1 MSNKMENHGR
11 TMKIVRSLLWRV
23 FWVIFL
29 LLVFAGTAPADNAD
43 FRRADPALKDPEEE
57 WEIMVD
63 AIHADISRRFLS
75 TAEWLDSFFDDERFK
90 SEENRSRMRLYFKNS
105 LIDAEGADV
114 DVHARLRIVLP
125 ELEERLSF
133 EVSGDTRD
141 EFEDDPT
148 RSPVDRETYGRDESG
163 LRAGF
168 RYLVRGTDRLNLQLS
183 SGLRI
188 RDYVPVF
195 YLEPR
200 HRFTRDFV
208 PWTLRLTQRV
218 RWYSDDGWEPRS
230 RIDLER
236 MIFQTCFFRSTA
248 EVKWYERKT
257 GVFYNIDFAVSRPL
271 NLRSAVEL
279 QWNNRFETRPRHRLD
294 TSYFQLRYRQRI
306 WRKWLSFEIAPQ
318 LAFPEDR
325 DFRPTLGIFFSLNA
339 VFGYTG
345 P

>member
-1 MSNKMENHGR
+1 
-11 TMKIVRSLLWRV
+11 MKIARSLGCRARAVLA
-23 FWVIFL
+23 ILL
-29 LLVFAGTAPADNAD
+29 LLVFAGNAPAENATS
-43 FRRADPALKDPEEE
+43 RRTDPALTDPEEE

-63 AIHADISRRFLS
+63 TVHGDISRRFLS

-105 LIDAEGADV
+105 LIDAEGADI

-141 EFEDDPT
+141 KFEEDPI
-148 RSPVDRETYGRDESG
+148 RSPVDRETYDRDENG
-163 LRAGF
+163 LTAGL

-200 HRFTRDFV
+200 HRFTRNFV

-236 MIFQTCFFRSTA
+236 MIFQAFFRSTA

-257 GVFYNIDFAVSRPL
+257 GIFYNIDFAVSRPL
-271 NLRSAVEL
+271 NLQSAVEL

-294 TSYFQLRYRQRI
+294 TTYFQLRYRQRI
-306 WRKWLSFEIAPQ
+306 WREWLSFEIAPQ

-325 DFRPTLGIFFSLNA
+325 DFHPTLGIFFSLNA